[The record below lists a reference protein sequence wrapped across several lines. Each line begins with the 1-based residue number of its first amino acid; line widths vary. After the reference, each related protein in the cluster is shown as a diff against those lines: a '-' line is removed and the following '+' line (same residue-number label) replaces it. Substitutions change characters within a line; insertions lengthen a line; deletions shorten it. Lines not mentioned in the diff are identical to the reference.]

1 MPRTS
6 RSSDGRLTPKK
17 TSAPTPRLTSV
28 RAPASGVPSSP
39 PLPSSRSH
47 PASAS
52 RASSAASAVAI
63 PGSSRFPATTPTDPD
78 RRHASARAALF
89 GIYPS
94 VLAASH
100 TLILS
105 WSLTASGRVS
115 ARDADAVDTAA
126 ARATSVSVAWLPREL
141 GRRLPIFVTVAAR
154 LGVPCRGWA
163 NALRTSD
170 NATAGA
176 ISGKLNEN
184 AYRKRLHTPSIEL
197 RGIRSKGPGQ
207 RSNCLL
213 GHGP

>member
-1 MPRTS
+1 MPSTS
-6 RSSDGRLTPKK
+6 RSWDGRLTPRK
-17 TSAPTPRLTSV
+17 TSAPTPRLTSA

-39 PLPSSRSH
+39 PLPSSRSQ
-47 PASAS
+47 PAPVS
-52 RASSAASAVAI
+52 RAASAASAGAI

-89 GIYPS
+89 GTYPS

-141 GRRLPIFVTVAAR
+141 GRRLPIVVTVAANWGPLPKAAQTPWYFGER
-154 LGVPCRGWA
+154 LWGR
-163 NALRTSD
+163 D
-170 NATAGA
+170 F
-176 ISGKLNEN
+176 
-184 AYRKRLHTPSIEL
+184 
-197 RGIRSKGPGQ
+197 
-207 RSNCLL
+207 
-213 GHGP
+213 

>member
-1 MPRTS
+1 MPSTS
-6 RSSDGRLTPKK
+6 RSWDGRLTPRK
-17 TSAPTPRLTSV
+17 TSAPTPRLTSA

-89 GIYPS
+89 GTYPS

-100 TLILS
+100 TLILR

-126 ARATSVSVAWLPREL
+126 ARATSVSGAWVPRGIGRRFAAFVTGAADWGPLPRGAPTPL
-141 GRRLPIFVTVAAR
+141 YFGGRY
-154 LGVPCRGWA
+154 W
-163 NALRTSD
+163 
-170 NATAGA
+170 
-176 ISGKLNEN
+176 
-184 AYRKRLHTPSIEL
+184 
-197 RGIRSKGPGQ
+197 
-207 RSNCLL
+207 
-213 GHGP
+213 